1 MREGADHRV
10 PVLIADD
17 SLMGLSMP
25 LFPGRHGVRH
35 TLAER
40 HAAPSVHPRGR
51 GNYAR
56 TMELFR
62 VPSIDEDGVATDG
75 RTASCGSVPARRRRR
90 VAVQAHRS
98 GRCARGVQSR
108 LLASVQPERPRIRP
122 AARRP
127 GTRRRPQV
135 LPPHGVLRTG
145 PRRSDH
151 GRARPEQPTAPHGP
165 RGLPRRGRR
174 AAQSGPN
181 CRPTRS
187 VFHAGDCAHEMPS
200 HLGRRLEHRYPGRAR
215 PGVEASRRARR
226 LGTDK
231 GCWRATRPSAGP
243 VHRYPRLRP
252 LRGTQPP
259 GPLPGHRRR
268 TRRHPERH
276 ARRRPWPP
284 LPLRGAV
291 MGADPDQPVV
301 PARMRLIGGPGSRAP
316 HLWLRR
322 AGARLS
328 TLDLHER
335 SMVQT
340 LR

>member
-10 PVLIADD
+10 PVRIADG

-51 GNYAR
+51 GNNAR
-56 TMELFR
+56 TMEL
-62 VPSIDEDGVATDG
+62 
-75 RTASCGSVPARRRRR
+75 
-90 VAVQAHRS
+90 
-98 GRCARGVQSR
+98 
-108 LLASVQPERPRIRP
+108 QPERPRIRP

-145 PRRSDH
+145 PRRSDR
-151 GRARPEQPTAPHGP
+151 GRARPEQRTAPHGP
-165 RGLPRRGRR
+165 RGLPGRGRR

-215 PGVEASRRARR
+215 SGVEAGHRAQR

-231 GCWRATRPSAGP
+231 GCWRATKPSAGP
-243 VHRYPRLRP
+243 GHRYPRRRP

-259 GPLPGHRRR
+259 GLLPGHRRR
-268 TRRHPERH
+268 TRRHSERH
-276 ARRRPWPP
+276 ARRHPSPP
-284 LPLRGAV
+284 LPPGRRHGC
-291 MGADPDQPVV
+291 GSGRPVAS
-301 PARMRLIGGPGSRAP
+301 ARMRLIGGPGSRAP

-322 AGARLS
+322 AGARLP
-328 TLDLHER
+328 TLDPHER

-340 LR
+340 RR